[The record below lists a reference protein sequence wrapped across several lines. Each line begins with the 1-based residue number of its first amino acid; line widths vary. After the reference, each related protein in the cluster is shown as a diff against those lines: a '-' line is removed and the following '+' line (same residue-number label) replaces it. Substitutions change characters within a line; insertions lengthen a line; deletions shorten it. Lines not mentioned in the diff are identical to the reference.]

1 MAAGG
6 QQMVALGA
14 AAAVDGFPRAASL
27 VGWISIAS
35 WLVVY
40 TPQLWLCV
48 ATQSGEG
55 LSLIFLAIWL
65 AGDVTNLLGAFWQH
79 LLPTMIILAVYYSMC
94 DIILIFQVFYY
105 RRKRRLYPDLFAS
118 RPAVETDPLLA
129 DGAQNGGSES
139 KQSTVATRNKHLVQ
153 FFAAVFLVILVGVVA
168 YFVSWHATSDSGSD
182 GHKRVRETWDTK
194 AQVVGWISAFL
205 YLSSRL
211 PQIIKNRETKCQGLS
226 LLMFTFSVLGN
237 TTYVASIL
245 LESLAS
251 DHLLINA
258 AWLVG
263 SGGTIFLDL
272 IVLGQFIAYSG
283 ARHQIERRNSSSRGR
298 SGMLVDDDT
307 PLNEDEA
314 ADS

>member
-1 MAAGG
+1 MGSRMIAQLMAPLFASSAAATSGATGMAAGG

-55 LSLIFLAIWL
+55 LSLIFLA
-65 AGDVTNLLGAFWQH
+65 NLLGAFWQH

-129 DGAQNGGSES
+129 D
-139 KQSTVATRNKHLVQ
+139 
-153 FFAAVFLVILVGVVA
+153 
-168 YFVSWHATSDSGSD
+168 
-182 GHKRVRETWDTK
+182 
-194 AQVVGWISAFL
+194 
-205 YLSSRL
+205 
-211 PQIIKNRETKCQGLS
+211 
-226 LLMFTFSVLGN
+226 
-237 TTYVASIL
+237 
-245 LESLAS
+245 
-251 DHLLINA
+251 
-258 AWLVG
+258 
-263 SGGTIFLDL
+263 
-272 IVLGQFIAYSG
+272 
-283 ARHQIERRNSSSRGR
+283 
-298 SGMLVDDDT
+298 
-307 PLNEDEA
+307 
-314 ADS
+314 

>member
-1 MAAGG
+1 MR
-6 QQMVALGA
+6 
-14 AAAVDGFPRAASL
+14 DYSDHPRRVLLDVRHYPHLSGL
-27 VGWISIAS
+27 
-35 WLVVY
+35 LLP
-40 TPQLWLCV
+40 PQ
-48 ATQSGEG
+48 ATTLPRCTRA
-55 LSLIFLAIWL
+55 LSL
-65 AGDVTNLLGAFWQH
+65 LLGPYLTADSRDAQ
-79 LLPTMIILAVYYSMC
+79 
-94 DIILIFQVFYY
+94 
-105 RRKRRLYPDLFAS
+105 LFAS